1 MVFSLQQMTFAE
13 TINEE
18 KTPAEV
24 AREGISREAMRE
36 AVKEAER
43 KAAEAERK
51 AEKEEAKEAIKEE
64 AIKKYKRESSV
75 QEENQDNEKENNK
88 ESEIRKIPS
97 KLVKILPTEKNL
109 EDITKRIIWRY
120 VDKQSTQNEETNI
133 ETMTALLRDI
143 TRVYDPIVNK
153 YKVATIQ
160 IEIIKYE
167 DNEKLRNYWIN
178 EKKSNLEFMF
188 ENAYLIGSIT
198 DNTKCFFNYTIDGAI
213 TICKTDQYV
222 IQSVI
227 FDKYQEHFKYTKSK
241 TGTEK
246 LELTQYEITA
256 GITETILKKLQS
268 DDPNYDYELYKIL
281 ESNREIKEREINDNE
296 KEQSENKQKEK
307 QQRANDEKNKNKL
320 LGIEKD
326 RKYGIQN
333 FSCIKDEFGLIKISG
348 QFNNNQIKKDKVSF
362 EIAFFDYEK
371 NMVGKNTANLLEI
384 DEYETKRFLGNLKI
398 DKNFATCTIK
408 LNN

>member
-1 MVFSLQQMTFAE
+1 MKNLVFFTFFLILITFSVHQNAIAE
-13 TINEE
+13 TEEE
-18 KTPAEV
+18 K
-24 AREGISREAMRE
+24 
-36 AVKEAER
+36 ER
-43 KAAEAERK
+43 KK
-51 AEKEEAKEAIKEE
+51 AIEEAADHL
-64 AIKKYKRESSV
+64 KRKIV
-75 QEENQDNEKENNK
+75 NEKPVEETIEEEEPK
-88 ESEIRKIPS
+88 TKQ
-97 KLVKILPTEKNL
+97 KLGKMKKFLPTQKEFD
-109 EDITKRIIWRY
+109 EITQRTVWKY
-120 VDKQSTQNEETNI
+120 VDKQSSLNEEYKI
-133 ETMTALLRDI
+133 ESIQSLLRDI
-143 TRVYDPIVNK
+143 GRVYDPVVNK
-153 YKVATIQ
+153 YKVATMQ
-160 IEIIKYE
+160 IEILKYQ
-167 DNEKLRNYWIN
+167 DNDNLENYWVN

-188 ENAYLIGSIT
+188 KNAYLVGSPI
-198 DNTKCFFNYTIDGAI
+198 DNTKCFFNYTPDGAI
-213 TICKTDQYV
+213 TICKTDHYV

-246 LELTQYEITA
+246 LELNQYEVTT

-268 DDPNYDYELYKIL
+268 DDSNYDYELYKIL

-326 RKYGIQN
+326 KKYGIQN
-333 FSCIKDEFGLIKISG
+333 FSCIKDEFSLITISG

-371 NMVGKNTANLLEI
+371 NMIYKNSANLLEI